1 MRVRND
7 GDEEGSRATLRTR
20 AVYARVST
28 NATDVDLAR
37 ALDDREKN
45 VRLRVRARGRE
56 GRDASEDGESSRV
69 TVNGTAR
76 ATGEAVVTL
85 RRDREGAYVSMD
97 DVTIEGEF
105 DFDLAW
111 DRDVWGFGSGGV
123 DENGEWRL
131 SLRETPARAVSRS
144 REAERAMRD
153 ECSGTF
159 EVELGV
165 IGTSR
170 GERVCLVTSIE
181 LPLQRVLPPPRS
193 PRVSVTLGETSAVL
207 PVIDE
212 HATTVPVQSTK
223 AVARQHRHSTWRAP
237 SLLSGDLE
245 SLAILS
251 RMRQRYESIMEIPDE
266 YPVEPMKLSWFE
278 ASLRLGIGVGLGA
291 VLGVGL
297 GVGVVVNGFRA
308 IGSGRLSPLSR
319 SRKSSFESI
328 DL

>member
-1 MRVRND
+1 MMT
-7 GDEEGSRATLRTR
+7 ESTTTLRCR
-20 AVYARVST
+20 CVYARVSSD
-28 NATDVDLAR
+28 AVDVDLAR
-37 ALDDREKN
+37 ALDDREKT
-45 VRLRVRARGRE
+45 VRLRLRPRERGSV
-56 GRDASEDGESSRV
+56 GGVGGENSSRV
-69 TVNGTAR
+69 TVNGTE
-76 ATGEAVVTL
+76 ATAGEAEVTL

-97 DVTIEGEF
+97 DVVIEGEF

-111 DRDVWGFGSGGV
+111 DRDVWGRGSGGA
-123 DENGEWRL
+123 DADGAWTM
-131 SLRETPARAVSRS
+131 SLRETPTRALSRS

-153 ECSGTF
+153 ESSTMF

-170 GERVCLVTSIE
+170 GERVFLVSSIA
-181 LPLQRVLPPPRS
+181 LPLQRALPPTRS
-193 PRVSVTLGETSAVL
+193 PRVSVSVGETSAVL

-212 HATTVPVQSTK
+212 HTTAVPVKSTK
-223 AVARQHRHSTWRAP
+223 AVARQHRHSTWRTP
-237 SLLSGDLE
+237 SLLGGDLE

-251 RMRQRYESIMEIPDE
+251 KMRQRYESMMEIPDE
-266 YPVEPMKLSWFE
+266 YPMEPMKLSWFE

-308 IGSGRLSPLSR
+308 MGSGRLSPRSR
-319 SRKSSFESI
+319 SRKSSVESI